1 MIEDLPEEDSS
12 LAKENPD
19 DAPSLL
25 GCNPLDESGL
35 VYRNHLVPKCFMM
48 ERETVQRDWYCIK
61 LGMMAL
67 LALGDLFLNSKAE
80 YEALQV
86 SPSLADLNEQLS
98 DNSSG
103 FERMRQLQITLF
115 GTSILLQASIFSAF
129 FLILVDT
136 FPFQV
141 GLLGVVCKEF
151 KHMLFA
157 QTGYSAVSVV
167 VGTMR
172 LNEVFKGNTDIWRS
186 GLYIITSF
194 FHKLVAPCYYAVSLR
209 SALRLGDE
217 KYTTKD
223 AWMPHGYESY
233 HEKD

>member
-1 MIEDLPEEDSS
+1 
-12 LAKENPD
+12 
-19 DAPSLL
+19 
-25 GCNPLDESGL
+25 
-35 VYRNHLVPKCFMM
+35 MM

-80 YEALQV
+80 YEAL
-86 SPSLADLNEQLS
+86 QLS

-172 LNEVFKGNTDIWRS
+172 L
-186 GLYIITSF
+186 
-194 FHKLVAPCYYAVSLR
+194 VSL
-209 SALRLGDE
+209 
-217 KYTTKD
+217 
-223 AWMPHGYESY
+223 MC
-233 HEKD
+233 